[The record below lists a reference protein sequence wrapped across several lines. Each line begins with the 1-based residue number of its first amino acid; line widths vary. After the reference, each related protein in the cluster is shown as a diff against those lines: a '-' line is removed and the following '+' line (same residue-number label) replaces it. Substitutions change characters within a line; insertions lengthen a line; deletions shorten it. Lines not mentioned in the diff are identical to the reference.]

1 MLGSWSAIEGA
12 SAELRG
18 GRIMLVDREGSN
30 MVPMIVE
37 VRMRGFI
44 WCNVDVNVD
53 YWRFEGETVE
63 ESLGA
68 KVCCGPRC

>member
-1 MLGSWSAIEGA
+1 
-12 SAELRG
+12 
-18 GRIMLVDREGSN
+18 MLVDRDGSN